1 MYSVNNVEYYKIY
14 DAKNDKIIKY
24 LYSKDELVNF
34 IAHCYSDITDSFYI
48 EGKIYGYTL
57 NINPITGQYYCSHL
71 VNYFISNCTTILKEL
86 NNPYRY
92 IIYDNYNRII
102 NVHNFEQEAL
112 KRFNFLR
119 NNKKEDFP
127 WNFGTRFLDN
137 IGKKKKKY
145 NKYHDYSDNY
155 EYRKS
160 PVPYTHKYCGGPHQR
175 GPRTAKIIRMYKN
188 PEYKEFNRGSVTMIP
203 TWWDDKRRT
212 VQRSWKSQSKFRH
225 QWEKNSVK
233 NFL

>member
-14 DAKNDKIIKY
+14 DAKNDEIIKY

-34 IAHCYSDITDSFYI
+34 IAHCYKFTYYDEID
-48 EGKIYGYTL
+48 
-57 NINPITGQYYCSHL
+57 NP
-71 VNYFISNCTTILKEL
+71 FISNCAVVLKEL

-92 IIYDNYNRII
+92 IIYDNFNRII
-102 NVHNFEQEAL
+102 NIHDLKKDAL
-112 KRFNFLR
+112 KYFNFM
-119 NNKKEDFP
+119 KENGKSFP
-127 WNFGTRFLDN
+127 WNFGDRFLNN
-137 IGKKKKKY
+137 INKKRKKY

-155 EYRKS
+155 EYRKD
-160 PVPYTHKYCGGPHQR
+160 PVPYTHKWRGGPYQR
-175 GPRTAKIIRMYKN
+175 APRTAKIVRMYKN
-188 PEYKEFNRGSVTMIP
+188 PEYKKFNRGSVTMIP
-203 TWWDDKRRT
+203 IWWDDRRRT

>member
-14 DAKNDKIIKY
+14 DAKNDEIIKY
-24 LYSKDELVNF
+24 LYSRDELVDF
-34 IAHCYSDITDSFYI
+34 IVHCYSITDSFYD
-48 EGKIYGYTL
+48 EGRIYKYIL
-57 NINPITGQYYCSHL
+57 NLNPITGGYYCSRL
-71 VNYFISNCTTILKEL
+71 INYFISNCTTVLKEL

-112 KRFNFLR
+112 KHFNSIIK
-119 NNKKEDFP
+119 NKDFP
-127 WNFGTRFLDN
+127 WNIGNRFLDN
-137 IGKKKKKY
+137 VNKKRKKY
-145 NKYHDYSDNY
+145 SKYHDYFDNY
-155 EYRKS
+155 EYRKD
-160 PVPYTHKYCGGPHQR
+160 PVPYTHKWRGGPSQR
-175 GPRTAKIIRMYKN
+175 APRTAKIIRMYGN
-188 PEYKEFNRGSVTMIP
+188 PEYKDFNRGSASMVP
-203 TWWDDKRRT
+203 TWWDDRRRT

>member
-155 EYRKS
+155 KYRKG

-175 GPRTAKIIRMYKN
+175 GPRTAKIVRMYGN
-188 PEYKEFNRGSVTMIP
+188 PEYKEFNRGSVTMVP
-203 TWWDDKRRT
+203 TWWDDRRRT

>member
-14 DAKNDKIIKY
+14 DAKNDEIIKY
-24 LYSKDELVNF
+24 LYSRDELVDF
-34 IAHCYSDITDSFYI
+34 IAHCYSITDSFYN
-48 EGKIYGYTL
+48 EGRIYKYIL
-57 NINPITGQYYCSHL
+57 NLNPIIGGYYCSRL
-71 VNYFISNCTTILKEL
+71 INYFISNCTTVLKEL

-112 KRFNFLR
+112 KHFNSIIK
-119 NNKKEDFP
+119 NKDFP
-127 WNFGTRFLDN
+127 WNIGNRFLDN
-137 IGKKKKKY
+137 VNKKRKKY
-145 NKYHDYSDNY
+145 SKYHDYSDNY
-155 EYRKS
+155 EYRKD
-160 PVPYTHKYCGGPHQR
+160 PVPYTHKWRGGPSQR
-175 GPRTAKIIRMYKN
+175 APRTAKIIRMYGN
-188 PEYKEFNRGSVTMIP
+188 PEYKDFNRGFASMVP
-203 TWWDDKRRT
+203 TWWDDRRRT